1 MYEGDDRIK
10 NLINTAMALEG
21 MPRHASTHAAGVVM
35 TKEPVSDYVP
45 LARNDEAIVCQYN
58 MGTLEELGL
67 LKMDFL
73 GLRNLT
79 VIDEAS
85 KMVRR
90 KDPKFDI
97 DAVDN
102 TDPATYEMLSEGDTL
117 GVFQLESTGM
127 TSVVTALQPRTIE
140 EITAVVALYRPGPMD
155 SIPRYIEGKHNPKTV
170 RYRHP
175 LLKEILEVTYG
186 CIVYQEQVMEIFR
199 KLAGYPLGRA
209 DVVRRA
215 MSKKIMKV
223 LREERENFLHGNPA
237 ENIPG
242 CAANGI
248 DEETANSLFDDILDF
263 ANYAFN
269 KAHAAAYAVVSFQTA
284 YLKCHH
290 PHEFMAAL
298 LTSVLDS
305 TSKVVEYISAC
316 KKMNI
321 EVLPPDINE
330 SEDGFTVVGD
340 TIRFG
345 LVAAKN
351 IGRSLFKR

>member
-1 MYEGDDRIK
+1 M
-10 NLINTAMALEG
+10 
-21 MPRHASTHAAGVVM
+21 
-35 TKEPVSDYVP
+35 
-45 LARNDEAIVCQYN
+45 
-58 MGTLEELGL
+58 
-67 LKMDFL
+67 
-73 GLRNLT
+73 
-79 VIDEAS
+79 
-85 KMVRR
+85 
-90 KDPKFDI
+90 
-97 DAVDN
+97 
-102 TDPATYEMLSEGDTL
+102 
-117 GVFQLESTGM
+117 
-127 TSVVTALQPRTIE
+127 
-140 EITAVVALYRPGPMD
+140 
-155 SIPRYIEGKHNPKTV
+155 
-170 RYRHP
+170 
-175 LLKEILEVTYG
+175 
-186 CIVYQEQVMEIFR
+186 
-199 KLAGYPLGRA
+199 

-345 LVAAKN
+345 LVAVKN
-351 IGRSLFKR
+351 IGRKFIQEMMEERSLNGRFISLQEFLSGCSATS